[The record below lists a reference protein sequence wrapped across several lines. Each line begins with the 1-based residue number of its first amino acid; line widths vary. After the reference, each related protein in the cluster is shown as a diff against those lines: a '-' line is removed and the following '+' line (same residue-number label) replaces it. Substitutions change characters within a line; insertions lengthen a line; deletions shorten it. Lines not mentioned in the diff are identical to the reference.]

1 MIRIL
6 LFAQLKDQ
14 VGENKLL
21 LDYQPLSVAD
31 LKKQMQ
37 DRYKFQTKD
46 VMVAINEEYAA
57 DYDMIHDG
65 DVVAM
70 IPPVSGG

>member
-57 DYDMIHDG
+57 DYDVIHDG